1 MVFEH
6 PDRKVN
12 VITAAYFLVAGVEIM
27 AELFQYTPLIIVFKP
42 LMPAVLMLLYLVTSR
57 RRNILFFAAMSLS
70 LLTNLLFIPDSRE
83 ILFYGVIAFM
93 LHRIA
98 AIVLVVQLLKP
109 RDYVPLGIG
118 MIPFLLIFFYLLAIT
133 PDIPSNSFL
142 LLIVQ
147 NILISVFGGIALA
160 NYMMHDNRRN
170 SWLLICSLLFV
181 ALQFIVF
188 LEKYYLN
195 DLSPLIFRPIAMG
208 LNAFAFYTFYEFV
221 IATEQ
226 SDHNGA
232 PA

>member
-1 MVFEH
+1 MVFQH

-12 VITAAYFLVAGVEIM
+12 LITGCYFIVAGVEIM
-27 AELFQYTPLIIVFKP
+27 AELFQYTPVIVIFKP
-42 LMPAVLMLLYLVTSR
+42 LMPALLMVLYFVTSPV
-57 RRNILFFAAMSLS
+57 RNMLYFIAMSLS
-70 LLTNLLFIPDSRE
+70 LLTNLLFIPASDQM
-83 ILFYGVIAFM
+83 LFYGIIAFM

-98 AIVLVVQLLKP
+98 AIALIVQLLKP
-109 RDYVPLGIG
+109 KDYVPLAIG

-133 PDIPSNSFL
+133 PDIPDNSFL

-160 NYMMHDNRRN
+160 NYMMHDNRGN

-221 IATEQ
+221 MAMER
-226 SDHNGA
+226 SNHNGA
-232 PA
+232 AV